1 LPANIKKAAVIGY
14 PVAHSLSPRLHNY
27 WLKKYKIDGEYT
39 AIEVLP
45 ENLADFIK
53 SLDKNGFCGV
63 NVTIPHKEAA
73 LNILRY
79 DCSQASIDINAQ
91 YIGAINTIVVSDFGK
106 LIGKNTDAYGFQKN
120 IEYHFN
126 KKESKKEKA
135 VVLGA
140 GGATNAIWN
149 ILIGMGFKEVVITNR
164 TRKNIDT
171 KEHIIKDMFA
181 KVDGSYYTIHEWN
194 DRNNILENADLL
206 VNTTSLGMTGKDELD
221 IDLSLLPKTAIV
233 TDIVYNPLI
242 TPLLAQAQARGN
254 QIVDALGML
263 LHQAVPAF
271 EAWFGVR
278 PVVDEDLRKYI
289 LDK

>member
-27 WLKKYKIDGEYT
+27 WLKKYNIAGEYT

-63 NVTIPHKEAA
+63 NVTIPHKENVISFLDEIDKYA
-73 LNILRY
+73 
-79 DCSQASIDINAQ
+79 QAIDAV
-91 YIGAINTIVVSDFGK
+91 NTIVVQDGR
-106 LIGKNTDAYGFQKN
+106 LIGKNTDVYGFFEN
-120 IEYHFN
+120 IKPYITGR
-126 KKESKKEKA
+126 KKS
-135 VVLGA
+135 VILGA
-140 GGATNAIWN
+140 GGAA
-149 ILIGMGFKEVVITNR
+149 KAVVSALSLFEFSEIIITNR
-164 TRKNIDT
+164 TKKRAEDLINRLDSRLRGNDK
-171 KEHIIKDMFA
+171 IKIADWE
-181 KVDGSYYTIHEWN
+181 KRSE
-194 DRNNILENADLL
+194 ILQDADLL
-206 VNTTSLGMTGKDELD
+206 VNTTSLGMTGKGELD
-221 IDLSLLPKTAIV
+221 INLEKLPKTALV

-254 QIVDALGML
+254 LIVDGLGML

-278 PVVDEDLRKYI
+278 PEVTEDLRKYI
-289 LDK
+289 LEK